1 MEPQWIVGIVVTVA
15 LTVIGWMVT
24 RIVSANQVIS
34 TQRETIDTL
43 RRQLDRM
50 EITAELTNKIMLHL
64 PLQKSSGSKE

>member
-1 MEPQWIVGIVVTVA
+1 MDPQWIVGITITVA
-15 LTVIGWMVT
+15 LTVIGWIVT
-24 RIVSANQVIS
+24 RLVSANQVIS

-64 PLQKSSGSKE
+64 PLQKSSGSTE